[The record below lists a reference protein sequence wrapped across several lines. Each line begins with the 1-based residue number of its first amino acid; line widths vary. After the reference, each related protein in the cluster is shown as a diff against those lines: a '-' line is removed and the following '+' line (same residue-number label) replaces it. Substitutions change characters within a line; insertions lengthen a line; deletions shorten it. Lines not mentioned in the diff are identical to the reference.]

1 MPVFG
6 FNTDV
11 KVGSL
16 VFHVQT
22 EDRGAANPVLD
33 TVIYHKGRVLAKR
46 ATSYKEFLASADFNE
61 SELRAML
68 EQQHQQLLD
77 EVRSGQMPEMKE
89 LAAKAQAG
97 GVAIRLMN
105 PSTFLQGTTAVLEL
119 VVTRR
124 KERHP
129 VSGAKVRVRVNAGA
143 AEPHQ
148 FEGATDDQGRVTL
161 QFPLP
166 RFGPGGA
173 DLVIQATAAEGQDEV
188 KYNSRPRPKAA
199 S

>member
-11 KVGSL
+11 KVGGL

-22 EDRGAANPVLD
+22 EDRGAANPVVD

-77 EVRSGQMPEMKE
+77 EVRSGEMPEMKE

-129 VSGAKVRVRVNAGA
+129 VSGAKVRVRVNAGT

-148 FEGATDDQGRVTL
+148 FEGATDEQGRVTL

-173 DLVIQATAAEGQDEV
+173 ELMIQATAAEGQDEV
-188 KYNSRPRPKAA
+188 KYSLRPRPKAD